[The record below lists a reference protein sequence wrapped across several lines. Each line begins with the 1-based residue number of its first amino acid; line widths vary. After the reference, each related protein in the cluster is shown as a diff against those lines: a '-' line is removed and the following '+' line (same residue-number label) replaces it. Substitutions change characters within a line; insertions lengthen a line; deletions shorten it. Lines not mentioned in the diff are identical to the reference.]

1 MVANDDGVANRVIV
15 VVEVVAA
22 SGRKWRGA
30 DEKAGARGRARRT
43 ASIEREWNYL
53 IDIRN

>member
-1 MVANDDGVANRVIV
+1 MVANDDGVANRV
-15 VVEVVAA
+15 VVAA

-30 DEKAGARGRARRT
+30 DEMAGAMGRARRT

-53 IDIRN
+53 IGIRN